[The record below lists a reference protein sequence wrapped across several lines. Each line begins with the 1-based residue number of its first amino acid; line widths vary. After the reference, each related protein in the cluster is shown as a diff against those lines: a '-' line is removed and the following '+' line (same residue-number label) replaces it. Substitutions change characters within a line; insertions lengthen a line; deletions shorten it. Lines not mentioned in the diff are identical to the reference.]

1 MTLLITGAKGQLGT
15 VLRSLF
21 PDAVAA
27 DKSDLDI
34 TDGDAVNIFVK
45 EYKIDTVINCAAY
58 TAVDLA
64 EDEYA
69 TAEKVNVLGPLNL
82 SKSVRRIIH
91 ISTDYVFDGS
101 GGRPYVEDDK
111 PNPLSIYGKTKWLG
125 ENAVLMNAECGAVIR
140 ASWLYS
146 PYGSNF
152 VKTIMKLGKERDSLN
167 VVFDQ
172 VGTPTCADD
181 LAAVIRTILFEMNE
195 NTVKLYHF
203 SNEGVCSWYD
213 FARTILKISKSNCH
227 VNPIRSS
234 EYPTKA
240 VRPSYSVLDKG
251 LIKNDFGISIN
262 HWEES
267 LEKCLKQ
274 F

>member
-21 PDAVAA
+21 PDAVTA
-27 DKSDLDI
+27 DKNELDI
-34 TDGDAVNIFVK
+34 TDADAVNAFVK
-45 EYKIDTVINCAAY
+45 EYNIDAVINCAAY

-69 TAEKVNVLGPLNL
+69 MAEKVNVLGPLNL
-82 SKSVRRIIH
+82 SKNVHRIIH
-91 ISTDYVFDGS
+91 ISTDYVFDGV
-101 GGRPYVEDDK
+101 GGRPYTEDDK
-111 PNPLSIYGKTKWLG
+111 PNPLSIYGKTKYLG

-152 VKTIMKLGKERDSLN
+152 VKTMRRLGSEKDSLN

-172 VGTPTCADD
+172 VGTPTSADD
-181 LAAVIRTILFEMNE
+181 LAAAIKTVLSEING
-195 NTVKLYHF
+195 NAVKLYHF

-213 FARTILKISKSNCH
+213 FARAVLKMSGLNCH

-240 VRPSYSVLDKG
+240 TRPPYSVLDKG
-251 LIKNDFGISIN
+251 LIKTDFGISIN

-267 LEKCLKQ
+267 LEKCLKR